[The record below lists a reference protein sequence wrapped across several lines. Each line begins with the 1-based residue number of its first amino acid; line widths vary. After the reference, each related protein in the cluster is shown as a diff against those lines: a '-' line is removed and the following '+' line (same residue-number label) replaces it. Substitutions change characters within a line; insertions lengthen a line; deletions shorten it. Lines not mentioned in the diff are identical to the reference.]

1 MAKKKEE
8 GEPPKKT
15 HVKKGERLS
24 ALLASDL
31 MAKLR
36 KDHGETVLLRASDH
50 KAQKLDRIP
59 TGIFDL
65 DYALGGGF
73 PAGRVSTLYGPKSA
87 AKTTI
92 FLKTIANAQRMC
104 SNCYSYV
111 DPESGKCKCKDYRDF
126 VIAFLD
132 VEGALD
138 IPWAKKLGV
147 DTEQLMLDIPEYAE
161 QALDIGEALLRTGE
175 IDILALDSIAFLT
188 PRKEIE
194 SSTEKDLMGVQARKV
209 NSGVRK
215 FTAAVNGVG
224 KDTGRRPTIFFTNQI
239 RMKLGVM
246 FGNPETQPGGMGPG
260 FAASVE
266 ARVKPIK
273 FEMDENSG
281 KPIWAELGFKIEKNK
296 TCGAKMEGA
305 YKLMV
310 SDTETKKAGDV
321 YDEPSMVAWAEKYG
335 LVTRKGGYNCLGR
348 NYRIKADLEEGLIR
362 DPVFKAELYI
372 SLMEVLLAL

>member
-1 MAKKKEE
+1 MAKKEE
-8 GEPPKKT
+8 AKKKPPKKP
-15 HVKKGERLS
+15 KKGARLS

-31 MAKLR
+31 VAKLR
-36 KDHGETVLLRASDH
+36 TDHGSTVLLRASDH
-50 KAQKLDRIP
+50 KVQKLDRIP
-59 TGIFDL
+59 SGIFDF

-73 PAGRVSTLYGPKSA
+73 PAGRVTTLYGPKSS

-92 FLKTIANAQRMC
+92 FLKTIANAQNMC
-104 SNCYSYV
+104 SNCFSFL
-111 DPESGKCKCKDYRDF
+111 DPETEKCKCGSYRDF

-132 VEGALD
+132 VEGTLD
-138 IPWAKKLGV
+138 IPWAKTLGV
-147 DTEQLMLDIPEYAE
+147 DTEQLALDIPEYAE

-175 IDILALDSIAFLT
+175 IDILVLDSIAFLV

-194 SSTEKDLMGVQARKV
+194 SSTDKDLMGVQARKV
-209 NSGVRK
+209 GSGVRK
-215 FTAAVNGVG
+215 FVAAMNGVG
-224 KDTGRRPTIFFTNQI
+224 KDTGRRPTVFFTNQI
-239 RMKLGVM
+239 RYKLGVM

-273 FEMDENSG
+273 FEMDDHSG

-296 TCGAKMEGA
+296 TCGAKMEGS

-310 SDTETKKAGDV
+310 SDTETKKAGDI
-321 YDEPSMVAWAEKYG
+321 YDEPSMIAWAEKYG

-348 NYRIKADLEEGLIR
+348 NFRIKADLEEGLIA
-362 DPVFKAELYI
+362 DALFKFELREA
-372 SLMEVLLAL
+372 LMAVLLAL